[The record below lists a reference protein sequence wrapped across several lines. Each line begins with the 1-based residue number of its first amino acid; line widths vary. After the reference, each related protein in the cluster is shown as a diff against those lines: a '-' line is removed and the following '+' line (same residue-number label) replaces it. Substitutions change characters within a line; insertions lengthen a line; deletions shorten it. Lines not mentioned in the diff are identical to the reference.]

1 MSIRKFNLLMMP
13 GGGVNGGG
21 GGLPSGA
28 PDKPHLGGAY
38 KYGDTKTPI
47 TSITKSIGYVAS
59 GTKSNQILAISG
71 TDSDSITTADSPRA
85 VAIHNTGKFPVVAMM
100 GYQQYVDENTQ
111 NQTLFVHTLL
121 LPGESIYP
129 NMRGIISTQHDSGS
143 VDHTS
148 GDFANASL
156 YNLDGEVVD
165 FSAPNT
171 ALKVDT
177 GDNVN
182 STELANTTALV
193 VFEIDNGHEQYRVGD
208 YLRIDDTA
216 VEILKVEGT
225 YDDNPTQETVADNH
239 IVCSRGHLGTSAV
252 SHDGSGA
259 SIYWL
264 VSNEYYDYDRVLSGN
279 TQLVQTDSL
288 GRFKCSNF
296 FGLGRNNGATSAFGL
311 VPGSVCIRFYTSAY
325 QEIPMG
331 GTGVAGGTGGSNIP
345 ITSSTSSML
354 TASTEYSLNLIID
367 DSVETT
373 VSFTTDSS
381 NVNFGG
387 TNGII
392 RKMQDAIDTATR
404 TAGNNLFGYSCTV
417 SITNSKLR
425 FTSNSHLLPHD
436 ATNGSKMEVKDGA
449 GGTNV
454 LTGAAG
460 IFPDI
465 NNSIAAV
472 EPQLPDLQV
481 YDSIT
486 YTTSPNMAN
495 LCYDDS
501 HGNLT
506 GAATGKISYE
516 TGAISFTGLANASFE
531 VSVVHNSP
539 FSGKLDANKADANTL
554 KSIHANTLNKN
565 MVGKIK
571 VETF

>member
-1 MSIRKFNLLMMP
+1 MAYSQPAGQPFSPAR
-13 GGGVNGGG
+13 GNG
-21 GGLPSGA
+21 A
-28 PDKPHLGGAY
+28 KPINGINQM
-38 KYGDTKTPI
+38 PI
-47 TSITKSIGYVAS
+47 TSITKSVSYVA
-59 GTKSNQILAISG
+59 GDANSNQILAIAG
-71 TDSDSITTADSPRA
+71 TDSSTVTTADTPKA
-85 VAIHNTGKFPVVAMM
+85 IAIHNTGTFPIVAMM

-111 NQTLFVHTLL
+111 NNTLFVHTLL

-129 NMRGIISTQHDSGS
+129 NMRGIISTQGENTA
-143 VDHTS
+143 HTH
-148 GDFANASL
+148 GDFGNQSL
-156 YNLDGEVVD
+156 FNLDGEVVD
-165 FSAPNT
+165 FEAPNT
-171 ALKVDT
+171 ALKLDT

-182 STELANTTALV
+182 STELANTTDPV

-208 YLRIDDTA
+208 YIRIDDTT

-225 YDDNPTQETVADNH
+225 FDDNPTQEAVIDNH
-239 IVCSRGHLGTSAV
+239 IVCSRGHLGTSPV
-252 SHDGSGA
+252 SHSGSAA
-259 SIYWL
+259 SIFWV

-279 TQLVQTDSL
+279 TQLVQTDAS
-288 GRFKCSNF
+288 GRFKSSNF
-296 FGLGRNNGATSAFGL
+296 FALGRNNGATSAFGL
-311 VPGSVCIRFYTSAY
+311 VPGSVCIRFYSSAY
-325 QEIPMG
+325 MDIPMG

-354 TASTEYSLNLIID
+354 TASTEYSFNLIID

-387 TNGII
+387 TNGVIS
-392 RKMQDAIDTATR
+392 KMQTAINTATR
-404 TAGNNLFGYSCTV
+404 TAGINLYGYSCSV
-417 SITNSKLR
+417 GIVNGKLR

-436 ATNGSKMEVKDGA
+436 GTNGSKIEVKDGA

-472 EPQLPDLQV
+472 KPQLPNLNV

-486 YTTSPNMAN
+486 YATSPNMTN
-495 LCYDDS
+495 ICYDDS
-501 HGNLT
+501 YGNLV

-516 TGAISFTGLANASFE
+516 TGAVSFIGLANASFE

-565 MVGKIK
+565 MTGKIK

>member
-1 MSIRKFNLLMMP
+1 MNIEKFNLLMMP
-13 GGGVNGGG
+13 YSGETLVNSPSLFTG
-21 GGLPSGA
+21 SGA
-28 PDKPHLGGAY
+28 RNVA
-38 KYGDTKTPI
+38 T
-47 TSITKSIGYVAS
+47 TSITKSVSYVAG

-85 VAIHNTGKFPVVAMM
+85 VAIHNTGKFPVVVMM
-100 GYQQYVDENTQ
+100 GYEAYTDENTD
-111 NQTLFVHTLL
+111 NTIIYMHSLL

-129 NMRGIISTQHDSGS
+129 NMRGIISLQSDTPSQDVGG
-143 VDHTS
+143 
-148 GDFANASL
+148 GDTLAEALALSQFANASL
-156 YNLDGEVVD
+156 WNLDGEVVD
-165 FSAPNT
+165 FTAPNT

-177 GDNVN
+177 GDNVTG
-182 STELANTTALV
+182 TELANTTDPV
-193 VFEIDNGHEQYRVGD
+193 QFEIDNGHEQYRVGD
-208 YLRIDDTA
+208 YIRIDDTT

-225 YDDNPTQETVADNH
+225 YDDNPTQETVIDNH

-252 SHDGSGA
+252 SHSGSSA
-259 SIYWL
+259 DIYWV
-264 VSNEYYDYDRVLSGN
+264 VSNDLYDYDRVLSGN
-279 TQLVQTDSL
+279 TQLVQTDAA
-288 GRFKCSNF
+288 GRFSTSNF

-354 TASTEYSLNLIID
+354 TASTEYSLNLICD

-392 RKMQDAIDTATR
+392 GKIQDAIDTATR

-417 SITNSKLR
+417 SITNGKLR

-436 ATNGSKMEVKDGA
+436 GANGSKMEVKDGA

-472 EPQLPDLQV
+472 EPQLPDLNV

-486 YTTSPNMAN
+486 YATSPNMTN
-495 LCYDDS
+495 ICYDDS

-506 GAATGKISYE
+506 GAAKGKISYE

>member
-1 MSIRKFNLLMMP
+1 MAEY
-13 GGGVNGGG
+13 GGETLAISPSPFTGNGAGKV
-21 GGLPSGA
+21 A
-28 PDKPHLGGAY
+28 
-38 KYGDTKTPI
+38 T
-47 TSITKSIGYVAS
+47 TSITKSVGYVAS

-85 VAIHNTGKFPVVAMM
+85 VVIHNTGKFPVVAMM

-121 LPGESIYP
+121 LPNQSIYP

-143 VDHTS
+143 ADHTS

-165 FSAPNT
+165 YTAPHTNLYTDST
-171 ALKVDT
+171 ADVDHAT
-177 GDNVN
+177 S
-182 STELANTTALV
+182 STIGSDATHTTLNL
-193 VFEIDNGHEQYRVGD
+193 EDGHSKFFRVGD
-208 YLRIDDTA
+208 LIRLEDEICEVTA
-216 VEILKVEGT
+216 VGT
-225 YDDNPTQETVADNH
+225 GADIGNSTLTIVRGLYGSTAATHADDVA
-239 IVCSRGHLGTSAV
+239 VRLPFF
-252 SHDGSGA
+252 
-259 SIYWL
+259 
-264 VSNEYYDYDRVLSGN
+264 NEYYDYDRVLSGN
-279 TQLVQTDSL
+279 TQLVQTDAQ

-296 FGLGRNNGATSAFGL
+296 FGYGRVSSTAFGI
-311 VPGSVCIRFYTSAY
+311 VPGSVCFRFYSSAY
-325 QEIPMG
+325 MDIPMG

-367 DSVETT
+367 DSAETT

-392 RKMQDAIDTATR
+392 RKMQEAIDTATR

-436 ATNGSKMEVKDGA
+436 GTNGSKMEVKDGA

-472 EPQLPDLQV
+472 EPQLPDLQI

-486 YTTSPNMAN
+486 YATSPNMAN

>member
-1 MSIRKFNLLMMP
+1 MISPSPFT
-13 GGGVNGGG
+13 GNGAGKV
-21 GGLPSGA
+21 A
-28 PDKPHLGGAY
+28 
-38 KYGDTKTPI
+38 T
-47 TSITKSIGYVAS
+47 TSITKSVGYVAS

-100 GYQQYVDENTQ
+100 GYQQYIDENTQ
-111 NQTLFVHTLL
+111 NQTLFIHTLL

-129 NMRGIISTQHDSGS
+129 NMRGIISTQGS
-143 VDHTS
+143 EDAQTHAS
-148 GDFANASL
+148 FADGSL
-156 YNLDGEVVD
+156 WNLDGEVVD

-252 SHDGSGA
+252 SHDGSAA
-259 SIYWL
+259 SIYWA

-392 RKMQDAIDTATR
+392 RKMQEAIDTATR

-436 ATNGSKMEVKDGA
+436 GANGSKMEVKDGA

-472 EPQLPDLQV
+472 EPQLPDLQI

-486 YTTSPNMAN
+486 YATSPNMAN